1 MLLTSQNEILLF
13 IDDADMKSDFHETQ
27 FLMNEI
33 TKQEKQ

>member
-1 MLLTSQNEILLF
+1 MLSTSQNEILLF
-13 IDDADMKSDFHETQ
+13 IDAADMRSDFHGTQ